1 MPKRQIPF
9 LSSVLRGDIQNY
21 CKFELQSPDDMTI
34 VNKLLYIDSYY
45 LTSMV
50 IFSNVLKRWFWNN
63 FLAKSC
69 FKTTFHHGSLTLNH
83 CIRLPHI
90 LLPKITAAQNEAAL
104 SYHRVRGIH
113 FLAVIFPMTIIFQ
126 HSIFHCL
133 FILLSKIHS
142 ANIGAG

>member
-21 CKFELQSPDDMTI
+21 CKFEPQSPDNVTI

-50 IFSNVLKRWFWNN
+50 IFSNVLKRWFSNN

-69 FKTTFHHGSLTLNH
+69 LKTTFHHGSLKYNFMCSFL
-83 CIRLPHI
+83 REREREREREGY
-90 LLPKITAAQNEAAL
+90 KKMR
-104 SYHRVRGIH
+104 HRWERER
-113 FLAVIFPMTIIFQ
+113 
-126 HSIFHCL
+126 
-133 FILLSKIHS
+133 
-142 ANIGAG
+142 